1 MWVEETVARFQRNRI
16 KNGLDQLQKIV
27 PDGHTFMQAGFR
39 KAIRQI
45 ESFNSGN
52 KVPSMIIAMTDG
64 ELVAHAFKD
73 TLREA
78 QKAWKPGANVYTL
91 GVADYKLDQ
100 LTSKTCLEM
109 MSVESSSA
117 CVGRRNHSP
126 NREECQQAAS
136 QRPPC
141 ARGGCMTAQGATH
154 TGHGHPTW
162 GS

>member
-117 CVGRRNHSP
+117 CVGR
-126 NREECQQAAS
+126 
-136 QRPPC
+136 
-141 ARGGCMTAQGATH
+141 GGTSA
-154 TGHGHPTW
+154 
-162 GS
+162 